1 MVSKSGHF
9 SHLGQTRGV
18 RSALGINFDGSWR
31 WIRWGLMASVVSV
44 MAVVAQA
51 GAALAEEL
59 TDWGY
64 DSQTRAIKVVLPTT
78 VAPSL
83 SVLAPNQLLIELPNT
98 QVGEVAGQS
107 VGDGVVESIVLEQAT
122 AETVW
127 MVVEFV
133 PGTVLADVQNATQ
146 TNVGGSLRQWQVQPA
161 LIASRRTAG
170 STMAS
175 VPAEMTSGV
184 PGSAADSLRSPSVNV
199 AQAGEFSDLPVLEPA
214 MPTNDPVSVPPL
226 DASPAVAPTVEAMP
240 IEIPVISDAEPFES
254 DVSVADEA
262 GADEAGAD
270 EAGLESDFEA
280 GVADEIAADEIAADE
295 VFTAEEALP
304 FEPPFIGEV
313 GNSVANE
320 PIVDVPAIAVPAAGP
335 IAELP
340 PSEPWLDESVAVV
353 EPAPVAEIPVQT
365 VTPNNV
371 ERWPEPVPFGQPL
384 P

>member
-1 MVSKSGHF
+1 
-9 SHLGQTRGV
+9 
-18 RSALGINFDGSWR
+18 
-31 WIRWGLMASVVSV
+31 MASVVSV

-64 DSQTRAIKVVLPTT
+64 DSQTREINVVLPTT

-83 SVLAPNQLLIELPNT
+83 SVIAPDQLLIELPDT
-98 QVGEVAGQS
+98 QVGEVAGKS
-107 VGDGVVESIVLEQAT
+107 VGDGVVESIVLEQT
-122 AETVW
+122 TPETVW

-146 TNVGGSLRQWQVQPA
+146 THVGDGLRQWQVQPA
-161 LIASRRTAG
+161 LMASRRTVA
-170 STMAS
+170 TPIAVM
-175 VPAEMTSGV
+175 PADRAIGV
-184 PGSAADSLRSPSVNV
+184 SGSAADSLRSPSATV
-199 AQAGEFSDLPVLEPA
+199 AQAGDFSDLPVLEPA
-214 MPTNDPVSVPPL
+214 MPMNEPVSVPPI
-226 DASPAVAPTVEAMP
+226 DVSPEVAPPDIAPTVEAMP
-240 IEIPVISDAEPFES
+240 IEIPVISDAELLDS
-254 DVSVADEA
+254 DSSVADE
-262 GADEAGAD
+262 GGFEP
-270 EAGLESDFEA
+270 DFET

-295 VFTAEEALP
+295 IAVDEIEADEVFTAEDPLP

-313 GNSVANE
+313 GNGGMSE
-320 PIVDVPAIAVPAAGP
+320 PVVEVPAIAPPAAGQ

-340 PSEPWLDESVAVV
+340 PSEPWQNESAAVV
-353 EPAPVAEIPVQT
+353 EPAPVVEIPVQT